1 MSPHRQSAR
10 FVTDDTA
17 DTQELVVDV
26 SDWSETSRRALAE
39 TIEGLAQLE
48 ECIGDPTR
56 AASSLLRFRRS
67 MSTLLRDL
75 RSRDLIQPVEL
86 QE

>member
-1 MSPHRQSAR
+1 MSLQHQSAR
-10 FVTDDTA
+10 FVTDETA
-17 DTQELVVDV
+17 ETQEVFVDV

-48 ECIGDPTR
+48 ECIGDQTG

-75 RSRDLIQPVEL
+75 RSRDLIEPVVLHE
-86 QE
+86 